1 MFKQVIHLRN
11 NSLFNS
17 RAAAEVGIKEQL
29 NSENYL
35 DGSIVL
41 ARYQE
46 TGQPIKSIAGIVA
59 KYGTAE
65 NQQSVT
71 ILGTAED
78 LATEIARLEG
88 ILGASAGSTE
98 LSFSANTPYLSS
110 LSAGDRDVVTAL
122 ETLANALNN
131 IDELIGDSLN
141 KALTTAGESEVY
153 TSYQEQNGI
162 VTLNAS
168 NLTGRKLAGYTV
180 GADNSGKIAATDTL
194 GTALG
199 KLQGQINGMDYTIPA
214 SSHVSG
220 RPVTAVTETDGKIA
234 VTEGAINATY
244 VNITD
249 SGSRFNATT
258 VEAALAELDEK
269 INDIG
274 GEAKSYTIIEKTSE
288 LPSNVE
294 KRYVLQQTVGTQ
306 VTEVG
311 TAIDIYKDKSLIT
324 AKLSKATPTWDGTQT
339 GAERIVDG
347 TGEDVLALALR
358 DENGTV
364 NIVSI
369 PVGSFLKESEFKDGL
384 IVNNGTVSVKLSTN
398 TESVK
403 YLTLATETGNTN
415 KVLKISGID
424 SAISNAVSPVQSEVD
439 AIETAVGLN
448 TNGTHK
454 TTTGN
459 YTSTATTIAG
469 EIAALDAQTKTN
481 TDAISALQNNS
492 VTNIKVNEK
501 TGTVTNHVAAV
512 TIDGGDVK
520 LTGYTQDT
528 TTIRANTSKD
538 AIVETDTTG
547 LEIADTDTVNQA
559 VAKLYRTIQLDEN
572 LIDTELDSLSD
583 QIGALDTRIDTLE
596 AKTIAAGQGI
606 NKTTS
611 GNTDTISIKLD
622 TTTAQA
628 TAQSNANNQYATT
641 NGNVLQL
648 RDNGLY
654 LSSIWDCGTY

>member
-1 MFKQVIHLRN
+1 
-11 NSLFNS
+11 
-17 RAAAEVGIKEQL
+17 
-29 NSENYL
+29 
-35 DGSIVL
+35 
-41 ARYQE
+41 
-46 TGQPIKSIAGIVA
+46 
-59 KYGTAE
+59 
-65 NQQSVT
+65 
-71 ILGTAED
+71 
-78 LATEIARLEG
+78 
-88 ILGASAGSTE
+88 
-98 LSFSANTPYLSS
+98 
-110 LSAGDRDVVTAL
+110 
-122 ETLANALNN
+122 
-131 IDELIGDSLN
+131 
-141 KALTTAGESEVY
+141 
-153 TSYQEQNGI
+153 
-162 VTLNAS
+162 
-168 NLTGRKLAGYTV
+168 
-180 GADNSGKIAATDTL
+180 
-194 GTALG
+194 
-199 KLQGQINGMDYTIPA
+199 
-214 SSHVSG
+214 
-220 RPVTAVTETDGKIA
+220 
-234 VTEGAINATY
+234 
-244 VNITD
+244 
-249 SGSRFNATT
+249 
-258 VEAALAELDEK
+258 
-269 INDIG
+269 
-274 GEAKSYTIIEKTSE
+274 
-288 LPSNVE
+288 
-294 KRYVLQQTVGTQ
+294 
-306 VTEVG
+306 
-311 TAIDIYKDKSLIT
+311 
-324 AKLSKATPTWDGTQT
+324 
-339 GAERIVDG
+339 
-347 TGEDVLALALR
+347 VLALALR

-384 IVNNGTVSVKLSTN
+384 IVNNGAVSVKLSTN

-641 NGNVLQL
+641 NGNVL
-648 RDNGLY
+648 
-654 LSSIWDCGTY
+654 